1 MQRVFITGI
10 GMVTPLGLG
19 NSVVWA
25 KMKAGESAVGPI
37 TRFDASEYST
47 RIAAEVPD
55 FQPGDFMDKK
65 EARRTDRFVQ
75 FALAAAELA
84 VQDGGL
90 CLEQVDRERAAVYIS
105 SGIGGLETL
114 ATQHE
119 TLLSKGPAKVSP
131 FLIPMMIGN
140 MAAGQVAIRYGFT
153 GAANNIVSACASGGQ
168 AIGEAFRSL
177 QRGEA
182 DLVLAGGAEA
192 SIHPIGLAGF
202 CALRALSTRN
212 DDPATASR
220 PFDLERDGFVMGEG
234 AAVLVLETEEHLV
247 RRGGKAYAELVG
259 YAATNDASHMT
270 APHPE
275 AKGATRAIQLALADA
290 DLQPNEVQYINAHGT
305 STDMNDRLETLAIKN
320 VFAEHAGLLAVNST
334 KSMIGHLLG
343 AAGAVELAVTALSV
357 QAGYVH
363 PTINLKNPD
372 PDCDLDYVANVGRDL
387 PIYAA
392 LSNSLGFGGHNCTLA
407 VKRAI

>member
-10 GMVTPLGLG
+10 GLVTPLGLG
-19 NSVVWA
+19 KDHVWT
-25 KMKAGESAVGPI
+25 KLKAGESAIGPI
-37 TRFDASEYST
+37 TRFDATDYPT
-47 RIAAEVPD
+47 RIAAEVTAFDPS
-55 FQPGDFMDKK
+55 DFMEKK
-65 EARRTDRFVQ
+65 DAKRTDRFVQ
-75 FALAAAELA
+75 FALAASELA
-84 VQDGGL
+84 IQDSHL
-90 CLEQVDRERAAVYIS
+90 DLKQVDAERASVYIS

-114 ATQHE
+114 AVQHE
-119 TLLSKGPAKVSP
+119 VLLNKGPAKVSP
-131 FLIPMMIGN
+131 FLVPMMIGN

-168 AIGEAFRSL
+168 AIGEALRSL

-182 DLVLAGGAEA
+182 DVILAGGTEA
-192 SIHPIGLAGF
+192 SVNPIALAGF

-212 DDPATASR
+212 DDPQTASR

-247 RRGGKAYAELVG
+247 RRGGTAYAELVG

-275 AKGATRAIQLALADA
+275 AKGATRAMQLAMADA
-290 DLQPNEVQYINAHGT
+290 GLEPGDVDYINAHGT
-305 STDMNDRLETLAIKN
+305 STDMNDRLETLAIRN
-320 VFAEHAGLLAVNST
+320 VFQAGADRLVVNST

-343 AAGAVELAVTALSV
+343 AAGAVELAVSALSI
-357 QAGYVH
+357 QEGYVH
-363 PTINLKNPD
+363 PTVNLKTAD
-372 PDCDLDYVANVGRDL
+372 PDCDLDYVANQGRAL
-387 PIYAA
+387 PLRAA

-407 VKRAI
+407 IRRP

>member
-10 GMVTPLGLG
+10 GLVTPLGLG
-19 NSVVWA
+19 KDHVWT
-25 KMKAGESAVGPI
+25 KLKAGESAIGPI
-37 TRFDASEYST
+37 TRFDATDYPT
-47 RIAAEVPD
+47 RIAAEVTAFDPS
-55 FQPGDFMDKK
+55 DFMEKK
-65 EARRTDRFVQ
+65 DAKRTDRFVQ
-75 FALAAAELA
+75 FALAASELA
-84 VQDGGL
+84 IQDSQL
-90 CLEQVDRERAAVYIS
+90 NLKQVDAERASVYIS

-114 ATQHE
+114 AVQHE
-119 TLLSKGPAKVSP
+119 VLLNKGPAKVSP
-131 FLIPMMIGN
+131 FLVPMMIGN

-168 AIGEAFRSL
+168 AIGEALRSL

-182 DLVLAGGAEA
+182 DVILAGGTEA
-192 SIHPIGLAGF
+192 SVNPIALAGF

-212 DDPATASR
+212 DDPQTASR

-247 RRGGKAYAELVG
+247 RRGGTAYAELVG

-275 AKGATRAIQLALADA
+275 AKGATRAMQLAMADA
-290 DLQPNEVQYINAHGT
+290 GLEPGDVDYINAHGT
-305 STDMNDRLETLAIKN
+305 STDMNDRLETLAIRN
-320 VFAEHAGLLAVNST
+320 VFQAEADRLVVNST

-343 AAGAVELAVTALSV
+343 AAGAVELAVSALSI
-357 QAGYVH
+357 QEGYVH
-363 PTINLKNPD
+363 PTVNLKTAD
-372 PDCDLDYVANVGRDL
+372 PDCDLDYVANQGRAL
-387 PIYAA
+387 PLRAA

-407 VKRAI
+407 IRRP